1 MDRTVRYSL
10 LVLAMVGTANA
21 AGLEEFSA
29 HDLAASCSQ
38 KTEFCTGYLRA
49 ALDSREV
56 GPDQDPTKQGL
67 CYGQIIP
74 EATYALER
82 IRLHVVKGEAKGSA
96 TGAAA
101 KAVREAYPCG

>member
-1 MDRTVRYSL
+1 MRYL
-10 LVLAMVGTANA
+10 LLALAMVGTANA
-21 AGLEEFSA
+21 ADLEELSA
-29 HDLAASCSQ
+29 HDLVASCSQ

-56 GPDQDPTKQGL
+56 GPEQDPTKQGL

-74 EATYALER
+74 DAAYALER
-82 IRLHVVKGEAKGSA
+82 IRLHVVKGDGNGSA
-96 TGAAA
+96 KGAAA

>member
-1 MDRTVRYSL
+1 MHYL
-10 LVLAMVGTANA
+10 LLALAMVGTANA
-21 AGLEEFSA
+21 AGLEELSA

-38 KTEFCTGYLRA
+38 KTEFCSGYLRA

-56 GPDQDPTKQGL
+56 GHDQDPTKQGL

-74 EATYALER
+74 EESYAVER
-82 IRLHVVKGEAKGSA
+82 IRLHVVKDEAKGSA
-96 TGAAA
+96 KGAAA